1 MSPEEIMTELT
12 QTDIEEKL
20 SKVMHPEIDHS
31 LVDLGMIEDVGYKQ
45 KHVSL
50 TLNLP
55 SLQVPIKDMLG
66 ESIKKALAD
75 LDSSIEV
82 EINIEQMTEQQR
94 EKFMKMAK
102 EGWKF

>member
-1 MSPEEIMTELT
+1 MAKSS
-12 QTDIEEKL
+12 QQDIEQAL
-20 SKVMHPEIDHS
+20 SKVMHPEINHS
-31 LVDLGMIEDVGYKQ
+31 LVDLGVIEDMVYKQ

-55 SLQVPIKDMLG
+55 SLQVPVKGILV
-66 ESIKKALAD
+66 ESIKKTLAD

>member
-1 MSPEEIMTELT
+1 MAKFA
-12 QTDIEEKL
+12 QQDIKQAL
-20 SKVMHPEIDHS
+20 SEVMHPETNHS
-31 LVDLGMIEDVGYKQ
+31 LVNLGMIEDVVYKQ

-55 SLQVPIKDMLG
+55 FLQVPVKGVLV
-66 ESIKKALAD
+66 ESIRKALAD

-94 EKFMKMAK
+94 ENFMKMAK

>member
-1 MSPEEIMTELT
+1 MAELI
-12 QTDIEEKL
+12 QKDIEEKL
-20 SKVMHPEIDHS
+20 SKVMHPEINYS
-31 LVDLGMIEDVGYKQ
+31 LVDLGMIEDVVYKQ

-55 SLQVPIKDMLG
+55 SLQVPIKDMLV
-66 ESIKKALAD
+66 ENIKKTLAD

-94 EKFMKMAK
+94 EKFMKLAK